1 MILTNVLRG
10 PAGAVAAFGVTA
22 AICAGGGP
30 PALCRVALLAQAPQG
45 TEQPPSAAQN
55 IFAVVRALDAASR
68 GVWPGFDPSTIPV
81 ALYDGE
87 ATILFRHP
95 SPPPEFSPM
104 PGRPGVLIAK
114 GRYPGVAGN
123 STREIG
129 GVRTATVIARPA
141 QPVEGAVLAT
151 VEEVFH
157 VFWLARHPSFRP
169 NELSRYAYPLKD
181 AENLRRLLAED
192 EALARALEA
201 KPAGEAAR
209 WAAAAIEIRR
219 ARTPSLTDD
228 VRSFE
233 TALEMM
239 EGTANYVAR
248 VAVGEPPARTAERL
262 RASRPAESIRW
273 RFYDTG
279 AALCLLLDR
288 LSPGWQE
295 RAEQQ
300 PALTI
305 VDIMDTALRA
315 HHAEAGTFSGTD
327 TAAFATRAAA
337 DIADLSGRQQR
348 LRSEILERRGPRV
361 VVEVEEGAEPFR
373 VQRFDPIN
381 LMVLDAGEI
390 AHANFLSLSV
400 PQGTVEL
407 ANPGFVRDAFG
418 GTVGLTSAAGRHP
431 LSDGVRRVTITGIDG
446 VPKVGRDAGSV
457 TVEASGVRLALRGAE
472 VRVDGELVH
481 ITVKGPKR

>member
-87 ATILFRHP
+87 NTVLLRHP
-95 SPPPEFSPM
+95 SPPPEFLPM
-104 PGRPGVLIAK
+104 PGRSGVLIAK

-169 NELSRYAYPLKD
+169 NELSRYAYPVKD
-181 AENLRRLLAED
+181 VDNLRRLIAED
-192 EALARALEA
+192 EALARALDA
-201 KPAGEAAR
+201 KPTGDAAR
-209 WAAAAIEIRR
+209 WAAAALEMRR
-219 ARTPSLTDD
+219 ERLPSLTED

-248 VAVGEPPARTAERL
+248 MAVGEPPARTAERL

-295 RAEQQ
+295 RSEQQ
-300 PALTI
+300 PARNI
-305 VDIMDTALRA
+305 VDIMDTALRT
-315 HHAEAGTFSGTD
+315 HHAEPATFSGTD
-327 TAAFATRAAA
+327 TAGFATRAAA

-348 LRSEILERRGPRV
+348 TRFEILERRGPRV

-407 ANPGFVRDAFG
+407 TNPGFVRNTFG
-418 GTVGLTSAAGRHP
+418 GTVALSAPAGRHP
-431 LSDGVRRVTITGIDG
+431 LSDGIRRVTIAGIDR
-446 VPKVGRDAGSV
+446 VPSVGRDAESV
-457 TVEASGVRLALRGAE
+457 VVEASGVRLALRGAE
-472 VRVDGELVH
+472 VRVDGELIR
-481 ITVKGPKR
+481 ITVKGPK